1 MTSSGFQN
9 ATSRQIPVRVP
20 TRLVEELDKTARNL
34 RRSRADI
41 IRRLAI
47 EHYREEYDDLVV
59 AVERIRDSNDKVL
72 DWDHVRRDILG

>member
-9 ATSRQIPVRVP
+9 VTSRQIPVRVP
-20 TRLVEELDKTARNL
+20 TPLVEELDKTARNL

-41 IRRLAI
+41 IRRQAI
-47 EHYREEYDDLVV
+47 EHYLEEYDNLVV